1 MAQKKQQ
8 MYDKWGNP
16 GTGDEYFNTKS
27 WTAYDYSNAPTPSLY
42 DTTGRHETKSDYN
55 DADLQRYAND
65 QYTQY
70 YTGGGKYTAEQVY
83 SGIQREKDIY
93 NAAMAA
99 GDTAAADA
107 AHKRAE
113 AWRATAGYSGG
124 ADGSEMITL
133 NGAGMGGMGITSD
146 VNSNGYPK
154 SVTNDPA
161 GGYYVTMGGGYVGGS
176 GSQQKTPSAGYEE
189 LKASAQGVNNDADDI
204 ARQLYINYMKNTDR
218 TNEMMGL
225 AGLQGSGMQES
236 SLVNLG
242 NTYQEGLYQ
251 NERARADSLQAVR
264 TEIAAMLA
272 SGQISQDEANAL
284 YAGIAGGSYDVA
296 APEVQGGGYYEPSY
310 TYFVPYA
317 DAQAQDPLAPS
328 MTDAEMYAMLNGLSL
343 PDSLIDTYFTP
354 GQAAPTYQQIV
365 DEYAQRNA
373 PKQVQSGGG
382 GNGGGGGNDNNNGGI
397 GGNNNN
403 VSMQLQQ
410 TPTVNTTP
418 TFYMPTSEQ
427 EALQIAQ
434 RAAED
439 AKLGSQA
446 LYDSTG
452 GRTTGADIRN
462 RLENSGITLLTE
474 NPINAYLQARRTNEV
489 VPASVLQTIPAQDQ
503 LSADVYGQVRR
514 IAQLPN
520 EQQRLNEVV
529 KLAGTGR
536 YRDEEIANM
545 LYALNLR

>member
-16 GTGDEYFNTKS
+16 GTGDEYFNTQS
-27 WTAYDYSNAPTPSLY
+27 WTPYDYSNAPTPSLY

-154 SVTNDPA
+154 SVTSDPA
-161 GGYYVTMGGGYVGGS
+161 GGYYVTMGGGYVDGGY
-176 GSQQKTPSAGYEE
+176 GSQQKPPSAGYEA

-365 DEYAQRNA
+365 DEYAQLNA
-373 PKQVQSGGG
+373 PKQVQ
-382 GNGGGGGNDNNNGGI
+382 GGGGGGGDV
-397 GGNNNN
+397 GGTYTTVGQPAVVYDDIDPYWTNTPYSA
-403 VSMQLQQ
+403 SMTEAERANAGSQYLANLG
-410 TPTVNTTP
+410 TVNAGALMRDLMANGNLKP
-418 TFYMPTSEQ
+418 VSNPIAEQIEAQNLSEQ
-427 EALQIAQ
+427 YDKLNRWYTALTTDQFERRVA
-434 RAAED
+434 D
-439 AKLGSQA
+439 AISAGTLNPAVLNWWNTSIENAGR
-446 LYDSTG
+446 STLQERLAYANL
-452 GRTTGADIRN
+452 GRT
-462 RLENSGITLLTE
+462 
-474 NPINAYLQARRTNEV
+474 Y
-489 VPASVLQTIPAQDQ
+489 
-503 LSADVYGQVRR
+503 
-514 IAQLPN
+514 
-520 EQQRLNEVV
+520 
-529 KLAGTGR
+529 K
-536 YRDEEIANM
+536 
-545 LYALNLR
+545 